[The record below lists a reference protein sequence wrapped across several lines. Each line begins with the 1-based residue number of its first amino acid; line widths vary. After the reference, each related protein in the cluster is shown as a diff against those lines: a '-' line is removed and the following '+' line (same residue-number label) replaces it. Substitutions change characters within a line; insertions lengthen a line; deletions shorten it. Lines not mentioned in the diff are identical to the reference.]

1 MVLKQGQRT
10 KGRGAF
16 IRSLKCF
23 KTESAKWGKHLENDL
38 LGPSPPH
45 YNCKIQCI
53 SPTTKETGNKSKIF
67 FCSVVGVKMQF

>member
-38 LGPSPPH
+38 LGPSPPITIVKF
-45 YNCKIQCI
+45 NVFLQQLKKLEI
-53 SPTTKETGNKSKIF
+53 SLRSS
-67 FCSVVGVKMQF
+67 SVQWWG